1 MIFPVLSG
9 KMIFYFPENLILF
22 FRRKMKE
29 DLSQENVLKK
39 VLLKI
44 MVLEYDLSCI
54 SRKMVFLFPENMM
67 LFFIRKMKDDIS
79 QKKNKKKTK
88 TTTINKQINKKNMEV
103 WYFSNCFENIVF
115 PK

>member
-9 KMIFYFPENLILF
+9 NMIFYFPENLILF
-22 FRRKMKE
+22 FRRKMKD

-44 MVLEYDLSCI
+44 MALEYDLSCI

-79 QKKNKKKTK
+79 QKNPNSNNNNNKQTKKYIKKT
-88 TTTINKQINKKNMEV
+88 
-103 WYFSNCFENIVF
+103 
-115 PK
+115 

>member
-9 KMIFYFPENLILF
+9 KMIFYFPENLILS
-22 FRRKMKE
+22 FRRKMKD

-44 MVLEYDLSCI
+44 MALEYDLSCI

-67 LFFIRKMKDDIS
+67 LFFIRKTKDDVS
-79 QKKNKKKTK
+79 QKKTPKKQNNNN
-88 TTTINKQINKKNMEV
+88 NKQTNK
-103 WYFSNCFENIVF
+103 
-115 PK
+115 